1 VQLIERDRPLLAM
14 MLAGAFLATTTMG
27 AVARADDDACIAASE
42 NEIPLRKQDKLKDAL
57 AQLAICASR
66 TCPEQI
72 SAECGRRIRE
82 INAIQPTLVLGAM
95 DSSSN
100 DVVAVTVTV
109 DGAPFATALDGRAVP
124 LDPGVHQLRFESA
137 GMTPLD
143 KTLVV
148 REGEKDRRVNVVLQR
163 AGSLTPTAVSA
174 VNQSAEAHKT
184 YAEIA
189 WGAGGIGLIVGA
201 FAGLYA
207 LETGVA
213 SSACNGGVCGAAGS
227 TVSSASSTATDVA
240 IAGLTL
246 AAVGGITGTILW
258 FTAPA
263 RVRVTTAMP
272 VTLAPMIGQGAT
284 GVLVGG
290 RF

>member
-1 VQLIERDRPLLAM
+1 M
-14 MLAGAFLATTTMG
+14 MLAGAFLATTAMG
-27 AVARADDDACIAASE
+27 TVARADDDACIAASE

-57 AQLAICASR
+57 AQLALCASR
-66 TCPEQI
+66 TCPQEI

-82 INAIQPTLVLGAM
+82 LNAVQPTLVLGAT

-100 DVVAVTVTV
+100 DLVAVTVTV
-109 DGAPFATALDGRAVP
+109 DGAPFATALDGRAAP
-124 LDPGVHQLRFESA
+124 LDPGVHQLHFESA

-148 REGEKDRRVNVVLQR
+148 REGEKDRRVNVVMQR
-163 AGSLTPTAVSA
+163 AGAMTPAAVSA

-189 WGAGGIGLIVGA
+189 WGAAGIGLIVGV
-201 FAGLYA
+201 FAGIYA
-207 LETGVA
+207 LTTRAA
-213 SSACNGGVCGAAGS
+213 SSDCAIGACGAAGP
-227 TVSSASSTATDVA
+227 TVSTFASASTDVA
-240 IAGLTL
+240 IAGFSV
-246 AAVGGITGTILW
+246 AAIGGVTGAVLW

-263 RVRVTTAMP
+263 RVKVATALP
-272 VTLAPMIGQGAT
+272 VTLAPMVGQGAT
-284 GVLVGG
+284 GMLVGG